1 MILEMDAVFADFAQ
15 LGERPY
21 LEPSAVSEDGTVPVH
36 ECMETPEVL
45 DDLRARPDGEMIS
58 VTENDFT
65 AKIAKFVR
73 ADCLDTPLGSHRHE
87 YRGLDATMGRGE
99 TSAPGRGGWILV
111 KQFKQG
117 LKVALAGFSASIR

>member
-15 LGERPY
+15 LGQRPY
-21 LEPSAVSEDGTVPVH
+21 LEPSAVSEDGTIPVH
-36 ECMETPEVL
+36 ERMETPEVL

-87 YRGLDATMGRGE
+87 YRGLYRAVGCGEAT
-99 TSAPGRGGWILV
+99 APGR
-111 KQFKQG
+111 
-117 LKVALAGFSASIR
+117 

>member
-1 MILEMDAVFADFAQ
+1 MILEMDTVFTDLAQ

-21 LEPSAVSEDGTVPVH
+21 LESPTISEDGAIPVH
-36 ECMETPEVL
+36 ERMKPPEVL
-45 DDLRARPDGEMIS
+45 DDLGARPDGEMIS
-58 VTENDFT
+58 VTEDYFT
-65 AKIAKFVR
+65 AKITKFVR

-87 YRGLDATMGRGE
+87 YRGLDAAMGCGE
-99 TSAPGRGGWILV
+99 ASAPGRGGWILV